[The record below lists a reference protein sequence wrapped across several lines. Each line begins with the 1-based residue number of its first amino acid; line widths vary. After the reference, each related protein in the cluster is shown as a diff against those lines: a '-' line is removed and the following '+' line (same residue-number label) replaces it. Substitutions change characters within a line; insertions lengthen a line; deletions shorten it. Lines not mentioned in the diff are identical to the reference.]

1 MLFSFIVPNAIEG
14 FMMNLSGISGFLL
27 LPLRTSSS
35 GVITL
40 IFVNLHPFRTKFVYV
55 VPNAINGIWHN
66 LRKFG
71 SKSTEIA

>member
-1 MLFSFIVPNAIEG
+1 
-14 FMMNLSGISGFLL
+14 MMNLSGISGFLL

-40 IFVNLHPFRTKFVYV
+40 IFVNLDPFRTKFVYV

-71 SKSTEIA
+71 SKSTEVA